1 MNKQVLII
9 NITRMGDLI
18 QMVPLLSRLEEEWPG
33 VAIDLIVDKEF
44 AHVASLIPGI
54 RQVLMF
60 DFQLLM
66 DESRVRAR
74 DVVALYRELA
84 GWVQPLLQVG
94 YDRVVNLT
102 FNRRSAFLVKYFGCA
117 DERGMTT
124 TQDGSFVVKNPWM
137 KYFVDFHVY
146 RPLNRFNIVDLFS
159 LGGSGPGSFSPLRL
173 SVPQHM
179 KEWARTYVRQ
189 AGPADEWI
197 GIQVG
202 ASDPM
207 KAWRP
212 EYFGQMMAY
221 LGQNRPVGFVL
232 IGTKK
237 EEADVRDAIRC
248 YRQAGGLGSICEAV
262 GQTTVPQL
270 VALLNHCVLMV
281 TNDTGPMHMAVG
293 VNTPVLNVSVGHVNF
308 WETGPF
314 GPGHWVVQP
323 EIMCGPCG
331 FDKVCPHHACKDQI
345 IPQEVGQLCLHLL
358 GNHSFPSF
366 SSKIR
371 VYEGGVNEDQ
381 LGTFRLRAGTEEPRV
396 SWYAEYWRQYWYQSF
411 TGNPSLVPFS
421 PTPPPD
427 FSDCAQVWR
436 RLAPQ
441 LDQLCIQADTVWDMC
456 RQRPIPVDRLK
467 ARQYQL
473 KVDTLTMQQVARP
486 SLAFGPLAMAFFRDI
501 FSLESL
507 TLSGMAEEHAQAYH
521 VFRTRGEEN
530 YRRLE
535 GMFSH
540 DPRGGRY
547 ARTIG

>member
-44 AHVASLIPGI
+44 AHVAGLIPGI

-66 DESRVRAR
+66 DESRVRGR
-74 DVVALYRELA
+74 DVVALYQDLA

-146 RPLNRFNIVDLFS
+146 RQLNRFNIVDLFA
-159 LGGSGPGSFSPLRL
+159 LGGSGPGSFHPLRL
-173 SVPQHM
+173 DVPPDM

-189 AGPADEWI
+189 AGTADEWI

-212 EYFGQMMAY
+212 EYFGQMMAR
-221 LGQNRPVGFVL
+221 LSQQRQVGFVL

-237 EEADVRDAIRC
+237 EEADVQEAIRC
-248 YRQAGGLGSICEAV
+248 YRQAGGLGIICEAV

-270 VALLNHCVLMV
+270 VALLEQCRLMV

-323 EIMCGPCG
+323 EIICGPCG

-345 IPQEVGQLCLHLL
+345 IPQEVAELCLHLL
-358 GNHSFPSF
+358 GTRPFPSF
-366 SSKIR
+366 SSRIR

-381 LGTFRLRAGTEEPRV
+381 LGTFMIRAGTEEPRA

-411 TGNPSLVPFS
+411 TGGPSLGHFL
-421 PTPPPD
+421 PTFPPD
-427 FSDCAQVWR
+427 FSECEQVWR
-436 RLAPQ
+436 CLTPQ
-441 LDQLCIQADTVWDMC
+441 LDQLCIQADTILDMC
-456 RQRPIPVDRLK
+456 RQRPIPVNRLK
-467 ARQYQL
+467 ARQQKL
-473 KVDTLTMQQVARP
+473 KTDTLTMQQVARP
-486 SLAFGPLAMAFFRDI
+486 SLAFGPLAMAFFRDT
-501 FSLESL
+501 FSLEAA
-507 TLSGMAEEHAQAYH
+507 TLGGMAEEHARAYH
-521 VFRTRGEEN
+521 VFRARTADN
-530 YRRLE
+530 YAQLE
-535 GMFSH
+535 KMCSH
-540 DPRGGRY
+540 DPRRALY
-547 ARTIG
+547 ACAIG

>member
-44 AHVASLIPGI
+44 AHVAGLIPGI

-74 DVVALYRELA
+74 DLVALYRELA

-146 RPLNRFNIVDLFS
+146 RQLNRFNIVDLFS
-159 LGGSGPGSFSPLRL
+159 LGGSGPGSFYPLRL

-179 KEWARTYVRQ
+179 KEWARTFVRQ
-189 AGPADEWI
+189 AGTGDEWI

-202 ASDPM
+202 ASDAM

-212 EYFGQMMAY
+212 EYFGHMMAC
-221 LGQNRPVGFVL
+221 LSQRQPVGFVL

-237 EEADVRDAIRC
+237 EEADVQEAIRC
-248 YRQAGGLGSICEAV
+248 YRQAGGLGNICEAV

-270 VALLNHCVLMV
+270 VALLEHCVLMV

-293 VNTPVLNVSVGHVNF
+293 VNTPVLNVSVGHVDF

-345 IPQEVGQLCLHLL
+345 IPLEVAELCLHLL
-358 GNHSFPSF
+358 GKRPFPSF

-371 VYEGGVNEDQ
+371 VYESGVNEDQ
-381 LGTFRLRAGTEEPRV
+381 LGKFMIRAGTEEPRV
-396 SWYAEYWRQYWYQSF
+396 AWYAEYWRQYWYESF
-411 TGNPSLVPFS
+411 TGNPSLVPFF
-421 PTPPPD
+421 PTPPSD
-427 FSDCAQVWR
+427 FSDCEQVWR

-441 LDQLCIQADTVWDMC
+441 LDQLCIQADTVLDMC
-456 RQRPIPVDRLK
+456 RQRPIPVNRLK
-467 ARQYQL
+467 ASQYQL
-473 KVDTLTMQQVARP
+473 KVDTLTMQQIARS

-507 TLSGMAEEHAQAYH
+507 TLSGMAEEHARAYH
-521 VFRTRGEEN
+521 VFRARGEEN
-530 YRRLE
+530 YRRLKE
-535 GMFSH
+535 MNSH
-540 DPRGGRY
+540 DSRGALY
-547 ARTIG
+547 ARAIG